1 MPTHCNYIFQN
12 VMPTCAASKYA
23 LLAHSAGGY
32 CVQELFE
39 SKKLK
44 TLLFSKLKALV
55 FTDAYYHGMFK
66 QMTEAELRTMNKIGI
81 HFKAYSKVYKE
92 VGEVFKE

>member
-1 MPTHCNYIFQN
+1 MPN
-12 VMPTCAASKYA
+12 CAARNYA

-39 SKKLK
+39 NKKLK
-44 TLLFSKLKALV
+44 ALLFSKLKALV

-66 QMTEAELRTMNKIGI
+66 QMTEAEMRTMKKIGV
-81 HFKAYSKVYKE
+81 HFKAYSKVHKE